1 MGLAAFP
8 GYAHKKKDMF
18 KSLTPWLKEQ
28 KERNDFS
35 LTELNININTLEIF
49 PTHLFIQVWD
59 N

>member
-49 PTHLFIQVWD
+49 PAHLFIQV
-59 N
+59 